1 MGNFSALQL
10 ITASEAGLLG
20 DTDDLWKLE
29 TTMPKMLDLIDRVEY
44 QSHKKQAADLLPHI
58 KDAVFEAED
67 LLDELDYDALKWK
80 VECSKNLGL
89 DRLRDTCLEFYE
101 SVRSNDYIRK
111 VNRIQKNLDH
121 VHKQSMEMGLHQAP
135 LKFDKSVRPETT
147 SYFNCEEKM
156 IGREK
161 EMKELVGK
169 LGVHSRKRG
178 RTESKAR
185 MTELHVFSIVGMGG
199 VGKTTMAQ
207 HICKDTNVKNHFG
220 AKNIIWT
227 CVSDDFDI
235 KRLTKDIV
243 ERLGGDASSNS
254 LEVLMG
260 KLEGCVKSKKFLL
273 VLDDMWGDILKDDGV
288 EWKRFCAP
296 LKNGVEG
303 SRILVTTRSPEVA
316 KLVGPMNNYELKG
329 LKDSVF
335 LEFFK
340 FCAFGSKTLGNNRE
354 SLERIGEI
362 IVPKLKGSP
371 LAAKTIG
378 RLLRMDLS
386 TTHWG
391 NIMESELWRLEQTE
405 TDILPALRLSYMY
418 LPQKLKRCFS
428 ICAMFPKDYKF
439 AKDFL
444 ADIWI
449 ALGYV
454 ESAQEA
460 SMCFDA
466 LANRSFFQKAS
477 PHSVKYVIH
486 DLMHDTAQLVS
497 KNECFIIKHA
507 SDLDKVPSNVRH
519 LSIFTNGDVQC
530 SELKS
535 ICNKKNLRS
544 LVCDESYSKAKDFE
558 SMMDCWFKELLKI
571 CVFSC
576 KLSKV
581 RQLPENMG
589 NSKHMRHLCLLG
601 SSNFSTFPSTFCQ
614 LHHLKVID
622 RGSCL
627 IESFPPGFSDALS
640 LEKINSNNFAYNKDH
655 SGKLCLKWPFLHRKT
670 VKMVEN
676 QMERLPHWNLQHLHV
691 KNYRGE
697 SCPSWLQPNLL
708 PMLRSLEFHWC
719 EVKSIPFFVPLDVSL
734 DSTPSDNI
742 NRLEELVI
750 YYYEQISWEG
760 SMLLPTSLRK
770 LTLVKSGY
778 SMDRFV
784 SCFLDLT
791 SLTYLEIKDCESLT
805 SIPLHVWRRNL
816 PALEELYIEG
826 CDNLTSIVSEASG
839 SSSSSAVTGFL
850 SLAKLMI
857 KQCSKLLSFDEFLKP
872 DCLPAVNT
880 ILVSSCSELM
890 SISVDGLE
898 GLQTLE
904 ISCCDK
910 LNAQRAVIL
919 PSSLKKLKLV
929 LCGGIES
936 INLANNQL
944 GRSPVLEELHIY
956 ECLGLKSIGGAAAVD
971 KIKKVYINGCLQLSE
986 IQPWFWV
993 PPEKTGISAAAISS
1007 LAISSESARGTVVNL
1022 RRSQEEVKCNYVEWV
1037 DPEWSVP
1044 TKFCLRELWSMF
1056 DEKLRQNVKNAEDKC
1071 KLVGENRRME
1081 EELRYFKMDF
1091 AKLVADKEDAL
1102 TQLGNA
1108 RLSLSNLK
1116 EELEK
1121 NKMADHGCANLHQ
1134 VLRVKAEKD
1143 RDRVVLERDQVMR
1156 ERDQLKQEKKKL
1168 EYIIIDFLKQKHGY
1182 VDKIKKLKEICD
1194 EI

>member
-1 MGNFSALQL
+1 MAMALAIFNEYAGVLSNVNACREFFSWTASV
-10 ITASEAGLLG
+10 ITATRSSQNTSELRDEDKTAAQQQTEEEIERLK
-20 DTDDLWKLE
+20 DDLWKLE

-89 DRLRDTCLEFYE
+89 DQLRDTCLEFYE

-156 IGREK
+156 ISREK

-243 ERLGGDASSNS
+243 EGLGGDASSNS

-273 VLDDMWGDILKDDGV
+273 VLDDMWDDILKDDGV

-316 KLVGPMNNYELKG
+316 KIVGPMNNYELKG
-329 LKDSVF
+329 LKDGVF

-466 LANRSFFQKAS
+466 LANR
-477 PHSVKYVIH
+477 
-486 DLMHDTAQLVS
+486 
-497 KNECFIIKHA
+497 
-507 SDLDKVPSNVRH
+507 
-519 LSIFTNGDVQC
+519 
-530 SELKS
+530 
-535 ICNKKNLRS
+535 
-544 LVCDESYSKAKDFE
+544 
-558 SMMDCWFKELLKI
+558 
-571 CVFSC
+571 
-576 KLSKV
+576 
-581 RQLPENMG
+581 
-589 NSKHMRHLCLLG
+589 
-601 SSNFSTFPSTFCQ
+601 
-614 LHHLKVID
+614 
-622 RGSCL
+622 
-627 IESFPPGFSDALS
+627 
-640 LEKINSNNFAYNKDH
+640 
-655 SGKLCLKWPFLHRKT
+655 
-670 VKMVEN
+670 
-676 QMERLPHWNLQHLHV
+676 
-691 KNYRGE
+691 
-697 SCPSWLQPNLL
+697 
-708 PMLRSLEFHWC
+708 
-719 EVKSIPFFVPLDVSL
+719 
-734 DSTPSDNI
+734 
-742 NRLEELVI
+742 
-750 YYYEQISWEG
+750 
-760 SMLLPTSLRK
+760 
-770 LTLVKSGY
+770 
-778 SMDRFV
+778 
-784 SCFLDLT
+784 
-791 SLTYLEIKDCESLT
+791 
-805 SIPLHVWRRNL
+805 
-816 PALEELYIEG
+816 
-826 CDNLTSIVSEASG
+826 
-839 SSSSSAVTGFL
+839 
-850 SLAKLMI
+850 
-857 KQCSKLLSFDEFLKP
+857 
-872 DCLPAVNT
+872 
-880 ILVSSCSELM
+880 
-890 SISVDGLE
+890 
-898 GLQTLE
+898 
-904 ISCCDK
+904 
-910 LNAQRAVIL
+910 
-919 PSSLKKLKLV
+919 
-929 LCGGIES
+929 
-936 INLANNQL
+936 
-944 GRSPVLEELHIY
+944 
-956 ECLGLKSIGGAAAVD
+956 
-971 KIKKVYINGCLQLSE
+971 
-986 IQPWFWV
+986 
-993 PPEKTGISAAAISS
+993 
-1007 LAISSESARGTVVNL
+1007 
-1022 RRSQEEVKCNYVEWV
+1022 
-1037 DPEWSVP
+1037 
-1044 TKFCLRELWSMF
+1044 
-1056 DEKLRQNVKNAEDKC
+1056 
-1071 KLVGENRRME
+1071 
-1081 EELRYFKMDF
+1081 
-1091 AKLVADKEDAL
+1091 
-1102 TQLGNA
+1102 
-1108 RLSLSNLK
+1108 
-1116 EELEK
+1116 
-1121 NKMADHGCANLHQ
+1121 
-1134 VLRVKAEKD
+1134 
-1143 RDRVVLERDQVMR
+1143 
-1156 ERDQLKQEKKKL
+1156 
-1168 EYIIIDFLKQKHGY
+1168 
-1182 VDKIKKLKEICD
+1182 
-1194 EI
+1194 

>member
-1 MGNFSALQL
+1 
-10 ITASEAGLLG
+10 
-20 DTDDLWKLE
+20 
-29 TTMPKMLDLIDRVEY
+29 
-44 QSHKKQAADLLPHI
+44 
-58 KDAVFEAED
+58 
-67 LLDELDYDALKWK
+67 
-80 VECSKNLGL
+80 
-89 DRLRDTCLEFYE
+89 
-101 SVRSNDYIRK
+101 
-111 VNRIQKNLDH
+111 
-121 VHKQSMEMGLHQAP
+121 
-135 LKFDKSVRPETT
+135 
-147 SYFNCEEKM
+147 
-156 IGREK
+156 
-161 EMKELVGK
+161 
-169 LGVHSRKRG
+169 
-178 RTESKAR
+178 
-185 MTELHVFSIVGMGG
+185 
-199 VGKTTMAQ
+199 
-207 HICKDTNVKNHFG
+207 
-220 AKNIIWT
+220 
-227 CVSDDFDI
+227 
-235 KRLTKDIV
+235 
-243 ERLGGDASSNS
+243 
-254 LEVLMG
+254 
-260 KLEGCVKSKKFLL
+260 
-273 VLDDMWGDILKDDGV
+273 
-288 EWKRFCAP
+288 
-296 LKNGVEG
+296 
-303 SRILVTTRSPEVA
+303 
-316 KLVGPMNNYELKG
+316 
-329 LKDSVF
+329 
-335 LEFFK
+335 
-340 FCAFGSKTLGNNRE
+340 
-354 SLERIGEI
+354 
-362 IVPKLKGSP
+362 LKGSP

-571 CVFSC
+571 RVFSC

-640 LEKINSNNFAYNKDH
+640 LEKINSNNFSYNKDH

-676 QMERLPHWNLQHLHV
+676 QMERLPHWNLQHLRV
-691 KNYRGE
+691 RNYRGE

-708 PMLRSLEFHWC
+708 PMLRSLEFDWC
-719 EVKSIPFFVPLDVSL
+719 KVKSIPFFVPLDVSL
-734 DSTPSDNI
+734 DSTSPSDNI
-742 NRLEELVI
+742 NRLEELAI
-750 YYYEQISWEG
+750 HYCEQISWQG
-760 SMLLPTSLRK
+760 SILLPTSLRK

-936 INLANNQL
+936 I
-944 GRSPVLEELHIY
+944 
-956 ECLGLKSIGGAAAVD
+956 
-971 KIKKVYINGCLQLSE
+971 
-986 IQPWFWV
+986 
-993 PPEKTGISAAAISS
+993 
-1007 LAISSESARGTVVNL
+1007 
-1022 RRSQEEVKCNYVEWV
+1022 
-1037 DPEWSVP
+1037 
-1044 TKFCLRELWSMF
+1044 
-1056 DEKLRQNVKNAEDKC
+1056 
-1071 KLVGENRRME
+1071 
-1081 EELRYFKMDF
+1081 
-1091 AKLVADKEDAL
+1091 
-1102 TQLGNA
+1102 
-1108 RLSLSNLK
+1108 
-1116 EELEK
+1116 
-1121 NKMADHGCANLHQ
+1121 
-1134 VLRVKAEKD
+1134 
-1143 RDRVVLERDQVMR
+1143 
-1156 ERDQLKQEKKKL
+1156 
-1168 EYIIIDFLKQKHGY
+1168 
-1182 VDKIKKLKEICD
+1182 
-1194 EI
+1194 

>member
-1 MGNFSALQL
+1 MAMALAIFNEYAGVLSNVNACREFFSWTASV
-10 ITASEAGLLG
+10 ITATRSSRNTSELPGEDKTAAQQQTEEEIERLK
-20 DTDDLWKLE
+20 DDLWKLE

-89 DRLRDTCLEFYE
+89 DQLRDTCLEFYG

-161 EMKELVGK
+161 EMKEFVGK

-185 MTELHVFSIVGMGG
+185 MTQLHVFSIVGMGG

-273 VLDDMWGDILKDDGV
+273 VLDDMWDDILKDDGV

-296 LKNGVEG
+296 LKNGVKG
-303 SRILVTTRSPEVA
+303 SRIFVTTRSPEVA

-329 LKDSVF
+329 LKDGVF

-340 FCAFGSKTLGNNRE
+340 FCAFGSRTLCNNME

-558 SMMDCWFKELLKI
+558 STMDCWFKELLKI
-571 CVFSC
+571 RVFSC

-581 RQLPENMG
+581 RQLPESMG

-601 SSNFSTFPSTFCQ
+601 SSNFSTFPSSVYR
-614 LHHLKVID
+614 LHHLEVID
-622 RGSCL
+622 RGSSV
-627 IESFPPGFSDALS
+627 IEMFPPDFSDAIS
-640 LEKINSNNFAYNKDH
+640 LRKIKSKNFAYNKGH
-655 SGKLCLKWPFLHRKT
+655 SGKLSLEWCPQSPET
-670 VKMVEN
+670 AKM
-676 QMERLPHWNLQHLHV
+676 MEVLPHWNLHHLHV
-691 KNYRGE
+691 ENYRGE

-734 DSTPSDNI
+734 DSTSPSDNI

-750 YYYEQISWEG
+750 QYCKQISWEG
-760 SMLLPTSLRK
+760 PMLLPTSLRK
-770 LTLVKSGY
+770 LTLVSSGY

-791 SLTYLEIKDCESLT
+791 SLTYLEIEYCESLT
-805 SIPLHVWRRNL
+805 SIPLHVWRSNL
-816 PALEELYIEG
+816 PALEELYIKS

-857 KQCSKLLSFDEFLKP
+857 ERCSKLLSLDEFLKP

-880 ILVSSCSELM
+880 IRVSHCSELM
-890 SISVDGLE
+890 SLSVDGLD

-904 ISCCDK
+904 ISDCLGLK
-910 LNAQRAVIL
+910 SIGGAAALNMIL
-919 PSSLKKLKLV
+919 PSSLKKLDLA
-929 LCGGIES
+929 CCDGIES
-936 INLANNQL
+936 INLANSLL
-944 GRSPVLEELHIY
+944 GSSPVLEELSIMW
-956 ECLGLKSIGGAAAVD
+956 CPGLKSIGGAAAVD
-971 KIKKVYINGCLQLSE
+971 KIKKVNIVGCPELME
-986 IQPWFWV
+986 IQQPLCRCLVGTADDEIRTWHGIHGEQV
-993 PPEKTGISAAAISS
+993 PPGI
-1007 LAISSESARGTVVNL
+1007 
-1022 RRSQEEVKCNYVEWV
+1022 
-1037 DPEWSVP
+1037 
-1044 TKFCLRELWSMF
+1044 
-1056 DEKLRQNVKNAEDKC
+1056 
-1071 KLVGENRRME
+1071 
-1081 EELRYFKMDF
+1081 
-1091 AKLVADKEDAL
+1091 
-1102 TQLGNA
+1102 
-1108 RLSLSNLK
+1108 
-1116 EELEK
+1116 
-1121 NKMADHGCANLHQ
+1121 
-1134 VLRVKAEKD
+1134 
-1143 RDRVVLERDQVMR
+1143 
-1156 ERDQLKQEKKKL
+1156 
-1168 EYIIIDFLKQKHGY
+1168 
-1182 VDKIKKLKEICD
+1182 
-1194 EI
+1194 